1 MKTQMPIT
9 GSLQSKNDKFY
20 AVINEYEGGK
30 RKQDWVYTGF
40 PVRGNKKN
48 AQEFLQKELCKRNEQ
63 RKKTSRLKD
72 ANADM
77 PFIDFMRMWLKAK
90 KKNISVL
97 TYQGYE
103 WMIERRIDGYFTA
116 CQSTLGNLTP
126 DDIEDFYDTMYD
138 EDLSGNTVLHY
149 HRIIHQALAYAV
161 RKDILT
167 YSVMDK
173 VDVPK
178 KNRYAA
184 DHYTREEAQQLLDAI
199 KDDPIYIVVFL
210 TTFYGLRRSEVMGL
224 RWPSINF
231 TENRISIE
239 HKVLEEKVDGQTVVK
254 GYNDMKTTASRR
266 SMPLIPIVAEEL
278 KKEKARQEEN
288 KMLFKNEYSKDPNG
302 YVCVDALGKIF
313 RPNYIS
319 SHFRLLL
326 KKHGLRHIR
335 FHDLRH
341 TCASLLAAS
350 GCVSMKEVQ
359 LWMGH
364 SNYSTTA
371 DIYAHLDFK
380 AQEQCA
386 AAMEQ
391 ILG

>member
-1 MKTQMPIT
+1 MKTERPIT
-9 GSLQSKNDKFY
+9 GSVQEKNGKLY
-20 AVINEYEGGK
+20 YVINEYEGKK
-30 RKQDWVYTGF
+30 RRQDWVYSGY
-40 PVRGNKKN
+40 PARGNKKK
-48 AQEFLQKELCKRNEQ
+48 AEAGLQKELCKRNEQ
-63 RKKTSRLKD
+63 KNKPSRLKD

-77 PFIDFMRMWLKAK
+77 PFIDFMRMWLKT
-90 KKNISVL
+90 KKNSISTI

-103 WMIERRIDGYFTA
+103 LMIEGRVSSYFSS
-116 CQSTLGNLTP
+116 CESTLGNLTP
-126 DDIEDFYDTMYD
+126 DDIEDFYATMYD
-138 EDLSGNTVLHY
+138 EDLSGSTLLHY
-149 HRIIHQALAYAV
+149 HRIISQALTYAV
-161 RKDILT
+161 KKDILL
-167 YSVMDK
+167 YNVMDK
-173 VDVPK
+173 VDAPK
-178 KNRYAA
+178 KGHYAA

-199 KDDPIYIVVFL
+199 KDDPIFIVVFL
-210 TTFYGLRRSEVMGL
+210 TTYYGLRRSEVMGL

-239 HKVLEEKVDGQTVVK
+239 YKVLEEKVDGQTVVK

-266 SMPLIPIVAEEL
+266 SMPLIPIVAEKL

-288 KMLFKNEYSKDPNG
+288 KTLFKNEYSKDANG

-313 RPNYIS
+313 RPNFVS
-319 SHFRLLL
+319 SHFNLLL
-326 KKHGLRHIR
+326 KKHNLRHIR